1 MKTISRHIS
10 SVLTKYSAFGD
21 NPDREGKK
29 RVLVVWRDMTN
40 LEPVKDREFL
50 EAKSKEIG
58 PFEEQWV
65 NGDSAAKGFASLD
78 PLFKRLMAG
87 DET

>member
-1 MKTISRHIS
+1 MRAISRHIS
-10 SVLTKYSAFGD
+10 PVWTRDSAFRG
-21 NPDREGKK
+21 NPDQQGKK
-29 RVLVVWRDMTN
+29 RVLAVCRHMTG
-40 LEPVKDREFL
+40 LDPVKDREFL
-50 EAKSKEIG
+50 EAKAKEIG

-78 PLFKRLMAG
+78 ALFKRVMAG

>member
-1 MKTISRHIS
+1 VNET
-10 SVLTKYSAFGD
+10 FW
-21 NPDREGKK
+21 KK
-29 RVLVVWRDMTN
+29 RVLVVWRDMTG
-40 LEPVKDREFL
+40 LDPVKDREFL
-50 EAKSKEIG
+50 EAKAKEVG

-78 PLFKRLMAG
+78 ALFKRLMAG

>member
-1 MKTISRHIS
+1 
-10 SVLTKYSAFGD
+10 
-21 NPDREGKK
+21 
-29 RVLVVWRDMTN
+29 MTG
-40 LEPVKDREFL
+40 LDPVKDREFL
-50 EAKSKEIG
+50 DAKAKEIG

-78 PLFKRLMAG
+78 ALFKQLMAG

>member
-1 MKTISRHIS
+1 M
-10 SVLTKYSAFGD
+10 
-21 NPDREGKK
+21 
-29 RVLVVWRDMTN
+29 
-40 LEPVKDREFL
+40 KDREFL
-50 EAKSKEIG
+50 EAKTKEIG

-65 NGDSAAKGFASLD
+65 NGESAAKGFASLD